1 MILILNNDNPSELQI
16 KGTFQLARLYRK
28 PAHIWVMP
36 QN

>member
-16 KGTFQLARLYRK
+16 KGTFPPVRLYRE
-28 PAHIWVMP
+28 PALIWVMP